1 MNESPN
7 GQPHASH
14 EEHRRRQAVLLH
26 RLLELLAADS
36 HVLGVTA
43 RGSYARSA
51 TDAFSDLDL
60 RCYLRDEERT
70 GREALHAAVAGLAP
84 ALSVLY
90 LYDRNGLYLYEDG
103 VRLDLDY
110 WPRSGVRAD
119 RRESSKVLLDPDGV
133 LAVEL
138 GSAYASEH
146 RAHPRWWQPGDPAYV
161 TWFLWMFRQS
171 YCFAKRGAQGRERGL
186 SKLFSAA
193 ESIHQVRTS
202 LAEMRLWTLN
212 VAYDLETA
220 DATLATDLVRT
231 YPHLN
236 ANELLASTRVLLEAY
251 ERVCP
256 DYCAKAGMP
265 YPADKVA
272 ALRRI
277 LDGLDDLD

>member
-1 MNESPN
+1 MNDTP
-7 GQPHASH
+7 GRTSH
-14 EEHRRRQAVLLH
+14 EEHRRRQAVLLQ
-26 RLLELLAADS
+26 RLLALLAAEPR
-36 HVLGVTA
+36 VLGVAA

-70 GREALHAAVAGLAP
+70 GREEIHAAVSGLAP
-84 ALSVLY
+84 TLSVLY

-110 WPRSGVRAD
+110 FPRSGVGTD
-119 RRESSKVLLDPDGV
+119 RRESSKILLDPDGV
-133 LAVEL
+133 LAAEL
-138 GSAYASEH
+138 GSAYTPEH
-146 RAHPRWWQPGDPAYV
+146 RAHPRWWQAGDPSYV

-171 YCFAKRGAQGRERGL
+171 YCFAKRGAQGGERGL

-212 VAYDLETA
+212 VAYNLEAA
-220 DATLATDLVRT
+220 DATLAAELART
-231 YPHLN
+231 YSHLSGD
-236 ANELLASTRVLLEAY
+236 ELLAATRALLGAY

-256 DYCAKAGMP
+256 DYCAKAGVP

-272 ALRRI
+272 ALRRV
-277 LDGLDDLD
+277 LDELDELD